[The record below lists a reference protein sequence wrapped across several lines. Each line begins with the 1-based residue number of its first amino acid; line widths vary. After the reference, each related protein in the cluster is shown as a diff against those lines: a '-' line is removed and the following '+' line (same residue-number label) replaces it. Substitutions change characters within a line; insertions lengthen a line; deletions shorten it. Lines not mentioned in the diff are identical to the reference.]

1 MELIGRRR
9 ELAAIEGLLD
19 RSSRGSGAVLVV
31 VGPRGSG
38 KTALADAAIAAA
50 RSRGLPVTR
59 TATGAAGPRLVVL
72 DGIRAPI
79 DHPDQLAADG
89 AAVLIT
95 ATDATEPHFRL
106 APLTK
111 TELGRLLTGRPSA
124 VVQAVWL
131 VTGGLPG
138 PALDLAA
145 TVGDDE
151 DAIVTLA
158 LNTLPRLEF
167 LVPDVALIR
176 LLESAAAQSRPAG
189 VRARLLIRLARELL
203 YDPSAARRRRE
214 LVAEAVRLARGAGDA
229 GTLAEVLDGRLHA
242 LWDPAAA
249 RDRLASA
256 SEIVELARQAGDT
269 SAELR
274 GLFWRF
280 TALVELGDLEA
291 AEAVLTTYARTA
303 ELAGDAQAAVVVLS
317 RQAELALVR
326 GRFDLA
332 AALTAEVATA
342 GRRAGLAD
350 TVRLT
355 ASLTGRLAMLRGEAD
370 QHIAPLQDLARRLPG
385 QFFEATAARVM
396 AEAGRNDEALLELD
410 RLLPA
415 VLAGIGPR
423 WLGAVAD
430 LAFVAAR
437 SGDPASAQHLYDA
450 LTPYQGRLVV
460 WGGANTIAGPVDEY
474 LGRLAGRL
482 GRSEQALAHLNQAV
496 ILEERLGALPWL
508 ATTLAIRDQPG
519 DQERSRSIA
528 ARLGLAAVAAGD
540 EWRLLREGTEWRL
553 EAGAETVR
561 LRDVRG
567 LHYLRTLLMSPGQEI
582 AASDLIAGGSGLRV
596 PPGEPVLDAAGRR
609 AYQRRLA
616 TLEEQLDAADR
627 AGDVTRAQTLAQER
641 TALVTEL
648 RTQSGTGVRSRR
660 QSSEGERA
668 RVNATRALS
677 TVLRR
682 LETTAPLVAVHLRA
696 SLRTGSYFRYHPA
709 PGGPRHWRV

>member
-1 MELIGRRR
+1 M
-9 ELAAIEGLLD
+9 
-19 RSSRGSGAVLVV
+19 
-31 VGPRGSG
+31 
-38 KTALADAAIAAA
+38 
-50 RSRGLPVTR
+50 
-59 TATGAAGPRLVVL
+59 
-72 DGIRAPI
+72 
-79 DHPDQLAADG
+79 
-89 AAVLIT
+89 
-95 ATDATEPHFRL
+95 
-106 APLTK
+106 
-111 TELGRLLTGRPSA
+111 
-124 VVQAVWL
+124 
-131 VTGGLPG
+131 TGGLPG